1 MSMIKVTSE
10 ELRSTSADLQRGG
23 EDVAQQL
30 QSLEGKVRSLVDAE
44 WSGAASD
51 AFRDLWTQWHQ
62 GASQVKEAL
71 DGISQMLIPCRPGLP
86 GHRGRARQQAAGL
99 GRRVRRGISGQFGE
113 LRRRRVRFSQG
124 FLCQPFQSSLS
135 PAMRASRAAAPLPR
149 LPLP

>member
-62 GASQVKEAL
+62 GASNVKEAL
-71 DGISQMLIPCRPGLP
+71 DGISGML
-86 GHRGRARQQAAGL
+86 A
-99 GRRVRRGISGQFGE
+99 
-113 LRRRRVRFSQG
+113 
-124 FLCQPFQSSLS
+124 
-135 PAMRASRAAAPLPR
+135 RAAQAYQDTEDELANKLR
-149 LPLP
+149 G